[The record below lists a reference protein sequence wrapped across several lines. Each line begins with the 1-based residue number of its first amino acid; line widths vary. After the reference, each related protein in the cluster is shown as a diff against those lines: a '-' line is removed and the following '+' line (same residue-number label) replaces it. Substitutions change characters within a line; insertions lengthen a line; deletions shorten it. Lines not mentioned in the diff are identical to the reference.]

1 MSASV
6 DSTGSTDS
14 AISTESA
21 APAGSAASTA
31 PAGSANPAA
40 SVSAVST
47 AAAPAAVGPY
57 SQAVSAGSTVYI
69 SGQVPLDPAT
79 GALVEGGIQAQAE
92 RVLTNIGAI
101 LEAAGLSYA
110 DVVKTTVLLA
120 DIADFK
126 AVNEVYARFFT
137 GPVLPAR
144 AAFAV
149 AGLPLGARVEIEAVA
164 LRP

>member
-14 AISTESA
+14 AASTESA
-21 APAGSAASTA
+21 APAGSAASA
-31 PAGSANPAA
+31 V
-40 SVSAVST
+40 SVTAVST

-101 LEAAGLSYA
+101 LEAAGLNYA

-144 AAFAV
+144 AAYAV

>member
-6 DSTGSTDS
+6 DPTGSAASAASTDS
-14 AISTESA
+14 ATPAASA
-21 APAGSAASTA
+21 APA
-31 PAGSANPAA
+31 A
-40 SVSAVST
+40 SVTAVST

-57 SQAVSAGSTVYI
+57 SQAVSTGSTGSTVYI

-126 AVNEVYARFFT
+126 AVNEVYARHVT

-149 AGLPLGARVEIEAVA
+149 AALPLGAGVEIEAVA
-164 LRP
+164 VRP

>member
-1 MSASV
+1 MPASV
-6 DSTGSTDS
+6 
-14 AISTESA
+14 
-21 APAGSAASTA
+21 
-31 PAGSANPAA
+31 
-40 SVSAVST
+40 AVST
-47 AAAPAAVGPY
+47 TDAPAAVGPY
-57 SQAVSAGSTVYI
+57 SQAVSVGSVGSAGSAGTGGTVYV

-79 GALVEGGIQAQAE
+79 GALVDGGIQAQAE
-92 RVLTNIGAI
+92 RVLTSIGAI
-101 LEAAGLSYA
+101 LEAAGLGYA

-149 AGLPLGARVEIEAVA
+149 AALPLGARVEIEAVA
-164 LRP
+164 VRP

>member
-14 AISTESA
+14 AASTES
-21 APAGSAASTA
+21 
-31 PAGSANPAA
+31 
-40 SVSAVST
+40 
-47 AAAPAAVGPY
+47 AAPAAVGPY

-101 LEAAGLSYA
+101 LEAAGLNYA

-144 AAFAV
+144 AAYAV

>member
-6 DSTGSTDS
+6 DPTGSAAS
-14 AISTESA
+14 AASA
-21 APAGSAASTA
+21 APA
-31 PAGSANPAA
+31 A
-40 SVSAVST
+40 SVTAVST

-101 LEAAGLSYA
+101 LEAAGLNYA

-144 AAFAV
+144 AAYAV

>member
-6 DSTGSTDS
+6 DPT
-14 AISTESA
+14 
-21 APAGSAASTA
+21 GSAASTDSA
-31 PAGSANPAA
+31 TPAASAAPAA
-40 SVSAVST
+40 SVTAVST

-57 SQAVSAGSTVYI
+57 SQAVSTGSTGSTGSTVYI

>member
-1 MSASV
+1 MSTV
-6 DSTGSTDS
+6 
-14 AISTESA
+14 
-21 APAGSAASTA
+21 
-31 PAGSANPAA
+31 
-40 SVSAVST
+40 VST
-47 AAAPAAVGPY
+47 TSAPAAVGPY
-57 SQAVSAGSTVYI
+57 SQAVSTGGAGGTVYV

-79 GALVEGGIQAQAE
+79 GALVDGGIQAQAE
-92 RVLTNIGAI
+92 RVLTNIGEI
-101 LEAAGLSYA
+101 LGAAGLGYA

-149 AGLPLGARVEIEAVA
+149 AALPLGARVEIEAIAV
-164 LRP
+164 RP

>member
-6 DSTGSTDS
+6 DPTDSAASAASTDS
-14 AISTESA
+14 ATPAASA
-21 APAGSAASTA
+21 APA
-31 PAGSANPAA
+31 A
-40 SVSAVST
+40 SVTAVST

-57 SQAVSAGSTVYI
+57 SQAVSTGSTVYI

>member
-6 DSTGSTDS
+6 DPTGSAASAASTDS
-14 AISTESA
+14 ATPAASA
-21 APAGSAASTA
+21 APA
-31 PAGSANPAA
+31 A
-40 SVSAVST
+40 SVTAVST

-57 SQAVSAGSTVYI
+57 SQAVSTGSTGSTVYI

-137 GPVLPAR
+137 APVLPAR

-149 AGLPLGARVEIEAVA
+149 AALPLGARVEIEAVA
-164 LRP
+164 VRP